1 LNATNELHQPRLRA
15 LTDEPKSVRV
25 EDVSNET
32 KSTVD
37 EDSKSVDDACEPL
50 VAQLDLTKG
59 EYKRFVVDSCAGL
72 LGSDTLRQY
81 PCLMDYASS
90 KFYVWLSD
98 TDFALFTK
106 STFMNLCN
114 FAENHGATKV
124 LLLLDTQ
131 HAQKK

>member
-1 LNATNELHQPRLRA
+1 MPRLRA
-15 LTDEPKSVRV
+15 HSDEPKKETV
-25 EDVSNET
+25 EDASNET
-32 KSTVD
+32 KSTGSID

-50 VAQLDLTKG
+50 VAQLDLTQG

-81 PCLMDYASS
+81 PCLMDYANS